1 MGVSVL
7 VASYN
12 CEQYIREC
20 LDCLIN
26 QTYKDVEIIVC
37 DDCSTDGTRNILKE
51 YEKLGR
57 IIYIEN
63 EHNLGASASR
73 NNCLKRATK
82 EYIAIQDADDLC
94 TPNRF
99 ERQVACLEEHPEID
113 FVSTG
118 LQKFY
123 DNGDKYDVYP
133 KIQTPTKEN
142 FLFSLP
148 FMHATT
154 MFRKTVLDQV
164 GGYRVAWET
173 RRGQD
178 YDLFMRIYAA
188 GGKGIN
194 IQEIHYYY
202 RCFINH
208 THRNSYKYRIGEFII
223 RCKGFKALG
232 LGFKSIP
239 YMIKPLI
246 LGFIPQR
253 LLDILIKN
261 HQQK

>member
-12 CEQYIREC
+12 CEQYIRGC
-20 LDCLIN
+20 LDCLLN

-37 DDCSTDGTRNILKE
+37 DDCSTDGTRKILRE
-51 YEKLGR
+51 YEGCGK

-63 EHNLGASASR
+63 KVNQGASASR
-73 NNCLKRATK
+73 NNCLAKATK
-82 EYIAIQDADDLC
+82 EYIAVQDADDLC

-99 ERQVACLEEHPEID
+99 ERQISCLKEHPELD

-118 LQKFY
+118 LQRFY
-123 DNGDKYDVYP
+123 DNGDKYDAYP
-133 KIQTPTKEN
+133 KITNPTKED

-154 MFRKTVLDQV
+154 VFRKSILDKV
-164 GGYRVAWET
+164 KGYRVAWET

-188 GGKGIN
+188 GGRGLN
-194 IQEIHYYY
+194 IPEIHYYY
-202 RCFINH
+202 RCFIGH
-208 THRNSYKYRIGEFII
+208 TPRNSYKYRIGEFVI
-223 RCKGFKALG
+223 RYKGFKALG
-232 LGFKSIP
+232 LGLKSVP

-246 LGFIPQR
+246 LGFIPQK
-253 LLDILIKN
+253 LLNKIIKRR
-261 HQQK
+261 QQ